1 MGQKLIEGS
10 NPSLSARFSVRDM
23 PLGEA
28 LRVAAARLT
37 RRGFG
42 VHDPEAEAG
51 ETKLLVRDDRI
62 EVNFVMRGTVNPVR
76 RVSLVPA
83 AREQL
88 LAAVELPMVSLED
101 LYAGEICAAL
111 DRQHPRDLFDVMQ
124 LYANEGTTCTT
135 FKPSC
140 RSAHGRRQ
148 SRLG

>member
-1 MGQKLIEGS
+1 
-10 NPSLSARFSVRDM
+10 M

-62 EVNFVMRGTVNPVR
+62 EVKVAVNFVMRGTANAVR
-76 RVSLVPA
+76 CVSLVPP

-101 LYAGEICAAL
+101 LYAGKFCAAL
-111 DRQHPRDLFDVMQ
+111 DRLHPRELFDVMQ
-124 LYANEGTTCTT
+124 LYVNEGTTCTT

>member
-1 MGQKLIEGS
+1 M
-10 NPSLSARFSVRDM
+10 PRLSVDLDLVFPDHTLPREQALSRI
-23 PLGEA
+23 GEA

-62 EVNFVMRGTVNPVR
+62 EVKVAVNFVMRGTVNAVR

-88 LAAVELPMVSLED
+88 LADVELPMVSLED
-101 LYAGEICAAL
+101 LYAGKICAAL

-124 LYANEGTTCTT
+124 LYENEGTTCTT
-135 FKPSC
+135 F
-140 RSAHGRRQ
+140 RG
-148 SRLG
+148 